1 MLDEI
6 FKETRARMKKTVEAT
21 QRELAT
27 IRTGKASPQI
37 LDTVRVEAY
46 GAVMPLNQL
55 ATITAP
61 EARLVVVQA
70 FDKSTVGDIVK
81 AIQKADLG
89 LNPLVEGQIIRLP
102 IPALNEE
109 RRRELVKQCKNLAED
124 GRVGIRNVRRD
135 ANEHIKAAQKDKKIS
150 EDDEKHGKE
159 EVQKFTDEYIKQ
171 VDDLLVRKE
180 KELMEV

>member
-1 MLDEI
+1 
-6 FKETRARMKKTVEAT
+6 VEAT
-21 QRELAT
+21 QRELGT
-27 IRTGKASPQI
+27 IRTGKASPHI
-37 LDTVRVEAY
+37 LDTVKVEAY

-89 LNPLVEGQIIRLP
+89 LNPVVDGQVIRLP
-102 IPALNEE
+102 IPQLNEE
-109 RRRELVKQCKNLAED
+109 RRRDLVKQCKNLAEE
-124 GRVGIRNVRRD
+124 GRVAIRNVRRD
-135 ANEHIKAAQKDKKIS
+135 ANEQLRQAQKDKAIS
-150 EDDEKHGKE
+150 EDDEKHGRE
-159 EVQKFTDEYIKQ
+159 EVQKYTDDFIKQ